1 MGITITDLIAL
12 AKAGYTPGQVKELI
26 TLSEREPETTHEE
39 QPGATAPIQEATTAS
54 PEPLGASEK
63 SAQPQE
69 TEETGINYKELY
81 ERSQEDLKKAQP
93 QETEETGINY
103 KELYERSQEDL
114 KKAQEANRKTDASVN
129 QQSDPERDLLNIFAS
144 Y

>member
-69 TEETGINYKELY
+69 TKEI
-81 ERSQEDLKKAQP
+81 E
-93 QETEETGINY
+93 INY